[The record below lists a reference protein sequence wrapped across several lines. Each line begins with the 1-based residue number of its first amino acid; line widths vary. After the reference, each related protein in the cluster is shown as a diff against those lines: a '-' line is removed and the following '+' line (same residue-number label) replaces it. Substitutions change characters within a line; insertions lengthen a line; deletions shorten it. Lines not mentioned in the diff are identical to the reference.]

1 MWTLPRHL
9 TSLVILSAVVLLT
22 GGVSLALED
31 IPGKEASIYSPII
44 QVIPDHNG
52 KGFIRVST
60 SGGVMWVEASEAAKP
75 HLTKLPVGSL
85 IDLTIV
91 FRGKPNPPVI
101 KSWKLASGKSTC
113 KEFDGKVCKNAS
125 KKSE

>member
-1 MWTLPRHL
+1 M
-9 TSLVILSAVVLLT
+9 
-22 GGVSLALED
+22 ALED
-31 IPGKEASIYSPII
+31 VPGKEVSIYSPVI
-44 QVIPDHNG
+44 QIIPDHNG

-60 SGGVMWVEASEAAKP
+60 SGGFMWVEASEAAKL
-75 HLTKLPVGSL
+75 HLTKLQVGSL

-101 KSWKLASGKSTC
+101 KSWKLASGESSC

-125 KKSE
+125 NKSG